1 MEKKNLIYG
10 GIALAVL
17 GVGIYLY
24 LNRKKSE
31 TTETSGTD
39 KEEKPLI
46 KKPEI
51 NISDKIKEQLQKE
64 PKTPV
69 SPSQTATSTTAT
81 STTATTPK
89 QAPKNCGKKPSVFQ
103 AKKLK
108 EWKQCMASGGV
119 SSFDGELDDIFAN
132 FSDFDL
138 QF

>member
-10 GIALAVL
+10 GITLAVL

-69 SPSQTATSTTAT
+69 SLSPTAT

-89 QAPKNCGKKPSVFQ
+89 EAPKNCGKKPSIFQ

>member
-24 LNRKKSE
+24 LNRQNK
-31 TTETSGTD
+31 TAETSETD

-69 SPSQTATSTTAT
+69 SPSPTAT

-89 QAPKNCGKKPSVFQ
+89 VTPKNCGKKPSVFQ

>member
-24 LNRKKSE
+24 LNRQNK
-31 TTETSGTD
+31 TAETSETD

-69 SPSQTATSTTAT
+69 SPSPTAT
-81 STTATTPK
+81 STTATTLK
-89 QAPKNCGKKPSVFQ
+89 VTPKNCGKKPSVFQ

>member
-17 GVGIYLY
+17 GVGIYQY

-69 SPSQTATSTTAT
+69 SLSPTATSTTAT

-89 QAPKNCGKKPSVFQ
+89 QTPKNCGKKPSVFQ